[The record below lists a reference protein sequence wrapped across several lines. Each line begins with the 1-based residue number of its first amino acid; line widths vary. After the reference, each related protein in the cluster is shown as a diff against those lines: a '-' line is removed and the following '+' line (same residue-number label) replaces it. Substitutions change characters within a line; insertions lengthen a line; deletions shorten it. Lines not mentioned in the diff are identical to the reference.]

1 MMTLPFKPFANKS
14 INIFVMEKNIEN
26 EEWREEA
33 PILSGIPVKEVF
45 SVPDNYFENLK
56 ACIQAQVN
64 IDSFKGLGGAEG
76 YTVPD
81 GYFDKMK
88 AEVLIKAKSP
98 SKVVKLWHS
107 NVLKYASAACFVLVA
122 GLGVYF
128 NQEQP
133 QQPVNSAEIAN
144 EQMLFDIDEDVIIE
158 HIQGTDVLSQPV
170 SSDQS
175 DLENYILNNFSTT
188 ELTSE
193 Y

>member
-14 INIFVMEKNIEN
+14 INIFVMGKNIEN